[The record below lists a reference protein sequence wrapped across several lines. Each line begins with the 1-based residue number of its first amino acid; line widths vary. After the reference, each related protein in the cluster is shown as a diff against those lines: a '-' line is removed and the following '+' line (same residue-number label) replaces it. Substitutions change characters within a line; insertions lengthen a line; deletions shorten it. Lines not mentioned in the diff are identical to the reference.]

1 MNVKLLSNTPNA
13 EGNTNYNNKF
23 AMSLPE
29 QIDAENGAK
38 VIRVLN
44 VTYPLTIDN
53 VAPKSCGV
61 RLKYKWSGFRGKK
74 RGPYVGKVSE
84 VVHFDTSWLFV
95 PPGYY
100 TLPKLLEVLNAYLN
114 EYGVYFIVLPSKRV
128 GVTLNV
134 SGLTFTYRYSHG
146 DRVTSI
152 PYENDGSEKSV
163 EFEMTK
169 DLKYMLGLDQW
180 VLHPQVMYDVDFRG
194 WETRN
199 SLLQIISS
207 VFLGMNAYNKPYN
220 AALATFYGQHLPDMT
235 NGLTRMFIY
244 CDEVVDSVVGNTH
257 GKILVMLQIETDA
270 MGSAHLYTYTC
281 PETSTKLI
289 RAKIDKFHIKVC
301 DSEFN
306 LIQFSAGTLGIECI
320 VE

>member
-1 MNVKLLSNTPNA
+1 MNVKILSNTPNA

-29 QIDAENGAK
+29 QIDAENGLK

-53 VAPKSCGV
+53 VAPKSCGI
-61 RLKYKWSGFRGKK
+61 RLKYMWSAFRGKQ
-74 RGPYVGKVSE
+74 RIFNPPTE
-84 VVHFDTSWLFV
+84 VIRFETPWLFV
-95 PPGYY
+95 PAGYY

-114 EYGVYFIVLPSKRV
+114 EYGVYFMALPSKRI

-134 SGLTFTYRYSHG
+134 SGLTFTHRYTSG
-146 DRVTSI
+146 DPVTSI
-152 PYENDGSEKSV
+152 TYENDGDEKSV

-169 DLKYMLGLDQW
+169 DLKYMLGLEEW
-180 VLHPQVMYDVDFRG
+180 VLHPKVNSEVASRG
-194 WETRN
+194 WEKDTP
-199 SLLQIISS
+199 LFQIIST
-207 VFLGMNAYNKPYN
+207 VYLEMNAFIKPYN
-220 AALATFYGQHLPDMT
+220 PALGTFYGKHLPDMT

-244 CDEVVDSVVGNTH
+244 CDEVVDSVIGNTH
-257 GKILVMLQIETDA
+257 GKILVMLQIETAA
-270 MGSAHLYTYTC
+270 MGSSHLYTYTC
-281 PETSTKLI
+281 PETIVKLV
-289 RAKIDKFHIKVC
+289 RSKIDKFHIKVC

-306 LIQFSAGTLGIECI
+306 LIQFSAGTLGLECI

>member
-1 MNVKLLSNTPNA
+1 MNVKILSNTPNA

-29 QIDAENGAK
+29 QIDAEDGLK

-53 VAPKSCGV
+53 VAPKSCGI
-61 RLKYKWSGFRGKK
+61 RLKYLFYGFRGKI
-74 RGPYVGKVSE
+74 RNPFNDPTE
-84 VVHFDTSWLFV
+84 WIEFDTEWLFV
-95 PPGYY
+95 PAGYY
-100 TLPKLLEVLNAYLN
+100 TLPKLLEVLNAYMN
-114 EYGVYFIVLPSKRV
+114 EYGVYFIALPSKRI

-134 SGLTFTYRYSHG
+134 SGLTFTHRYVRA
-146 DRVTSI
+146 DPVKSI
-152 PYENDGSEKSV
+152 TYECSGGKKSI

-169 DLKYMLGLDQW
+169 DLKYMLGLEKW
-180 VLHPQVMYDVDFRG
+180 ILHPQVNYDVDFRG
-194 WETRN
+194 WEKYT
-199 SLLQIISS
+199 SLVQIINS
-207 VFLGMNAYNKPYN
+207 VYLEMNAYDKPYN
-220 AALATFYGQHLPDMT
+220 PALGTFYGNHLPDMT

-244 CDEVVDSVVGNTH
+244 CDEVVDSIIGNTH

-270 MGSAHLYTYTC
+270 MGSSHLYTYTC
-281 PETSTKLI
+281 PETTVKLI
-289 RAKIDKFHIKVC
+289 RSKIDKFHIKVC

>member
-1 MNVKLLSNTPNA
+1 MNVKILSNTPNA

-29 QIDAENGAK
+29 QIDAENGQK

-53 VAPKSCGV
+53 VTLTNCGV
-61 RLKYKWSGFRGKK
+61 RLKYSWAMFRNKNRNDIK
-74 RGPYVGKVSE
+74 APLEMVN
-84 VVHFDTSWLFV
+84 FDTDWLYI
-95 PPGYY
+95 PPGFY
-100 TLPKLLEVLNAYLN
+100 TLTNLLQVLNAYLN
-114 EYGVYFIVLPSKRV
+114 EYGIYFIALPSKRI

-134 SGLTFTYRYSHG
+134 AGLTFTYRYAAV
-146 DRVTSI
+146 DKLTSKTF
-152 PYENDGSEKSV
+152 ENVVWNGI

-169 DLKYMLGLDQW
+169 DLKYMLGLDKW
-180 VLHPQVMYDVDFRG
+180 VLHPTVVSEAVFRG
-194 WETRN
+194 WEKDA
-199 SLLQIISS
+199 SLQQIIK
-207 VFLGMNAYNKPYN
+207 VVYQKMNAYDKPYN
-220 AALATFYGQHLPDMT
+220 PALGTFYGKHLPDMT

-244 CDEVVDSVVGNTH
+244 CDEVVDSVIGNTH

-270 MGSAHLYTYTC
+270 MGSSHLYTYTC
-281 PETSTKLI
+281 PETSVKLV
-289 RAKIDKFHIKVC
+289 RSKIDKFHIKVC

-306 LIQFSAGTLGIECI
+306 LIQFSAGTLGLECI

>member
-1 MNVKLLSNTPNA
+1 MNVKILSNTPNA

-29 QIDAENGAK
+29 QIDAENGLK

-53 VAPKSCGV
+53 VAPKSCGI
-61 RLKYKWSGFRGKK
+61 RLKYMWSAFRAKQ
-74 RGPYVGKVSE
+74 RIFNPPTE
-84 VVHFDTSWLFV
+84 VIRFETAWLFV
-95 PPGYY
+95 PAGYY

-114 EYGVYFIVLPSKRV
+114 EYGVYFIALPSKRI

-134 SGLTFTYRYSHG
+134 SGLTFTHRYTSG

-152 PYENDGSEKSV
+152 TYENDGDEKSV

-169 DLKYMLGLDQW
+169 DLKYMLGLEEW
-180 VLHPQVMYDVDFRG
+180 VLHPKVNYEVDFRG
-194 WETRN
+194 WEKYTP
-199 SLLQIISS
+199 LFQIIST
-207 VFLGMNAYNKPYN
+207 VYLEMNSYRKPYN
-220 AALATFYGQHLPDMT
+220 PALGTFYGKHLPDMT

-244 CDEVVDSVVGNTH
+244 CDEVVDSVIGNTH
-257 GKILVMLQIETDA
+257 GKILVMLQIETDD

-281 PETSTKLI
+281 PETTTKLI

-306 LIQFSAGTLGIECI
+306 LIQFSAGTLGLECI